1 MFERI
6 KYAFTD
12 FCICFWFAIAF
23 YITTGNVFLLG
34 ILVSI
39 LIAITDVLLLDGEK
53 YGAKSFLYLAF
64 NKIISTLFIVIIC
77 SVTNNALFWLSF
89 IMYVFETIRVTLCQ
103 IEMISDD
110 ILYENIVDSYQYT
123 LYELEKLLTKNQ
135 KH

>member
-39 LIAITDVLLLDGEK
+39 LIAITDVLLLDG
-53 YGAKSFLYLAF
+53 
-64 NKIISTLFIVIIC
+64 
-77 SVTNNALFWLSF
+77 
-89 IMYVFETIRVTLCQ
+89 
-103 IEMISDD
+103 
-110 ILYENIVDSYQYT
+110 
-123 LYELEKLLTKNQ
+123 
-135 KH
+135 